1 MSKLNKEKKHLTEN
15 MTKAADDLAANQDKL
30 NHLNDVK
37 SKLEKTLD
45 QMDGA
50 LESNYHLSLKCQGNQ
65 LKR

>member
-1 MSKLNKEKKHLTEN
+1 MFQDEVLSKLNKEKKHLAEN
-15 MTKAADDLAANQDKL
+15 MAKASDDMAANQDKL

-50 LESNYHLSLKCQGNQ
+50 LESED
-65 LKR
+65 